1 MNAQQRRKR
10 SRVRS
15 NTNTTMG
22 AAIHVR
28 EGESGGVVEIPNNSG
43 ISYRLTENGCDT
55 SYTTIS
61 FTGMYSLPSSTTPSQ
76 FSLFTANDE
85 EVHSTYILVPT
96 DAEKVPRK
104 ER

>member
-1 MNAQQRRKR
+1 MRET
-10 SRVRS
+10 S
-15 NTNTTMG
+15 NTNPIMG
-22 AAIHVR
+22 AAIQVR
-28 EGESGGVVEIPNNSG
+28 EGEGDGGVVEIPNISA
-43 ISYRLTENGCDT
+43 ISYLSIEFIRDA
-55 SYTTIS
+55 SHTTIS